1 MAVAP
6 DAPRGY
12 TRLMPTR
19 SIPLHDHA
27 FQPDPSG
34 VLWWAERRWLM
45 VADLHLEKATALAR
59 RSGRLLPPY
68 DSTATLARLGAAID
82 RLDPAAVIALGDSFH
97 DSEGADRLAAED
109 LTTLTRLAQGRDWIW
124 VLGNHDPDLP
134 AHLPGERV
142 AELAV
147 DGLICRHAAAPGAI
161 GEISGHYHPK
171 AAVSGRAG
179 RVTGRCF
186 VADEHRLVLPA
197 FGAYTGGL
205 DVLDPAIRGL
215 LGPAFHV
222 WLIGRAG
229 LHRFPGAR
237 LSPIA
242 PRWLVA

>member
-1 MAVAP
+1 
-6 DAPRGY
+6 
-12 TRLMPTR
+12 MPTR
-19 SIPLHDHA
+19 TIPLRDHA
-27 FQPDPSG
+27 FRPDPSG
-34 VLWWAERRWLM
+34 VLWWAERRWLL

-68 DSTATLARLGAAID
+68 DSAQTLVRLGAAID
-82 RLDPAAVIALGDSFH
+82 RLDPAAVVALGDSFH
-97 DSEGADRLAAED
+97 DSDGADRLAAED
-109 LTTLTRLAQGRDWIW
+109 LATLTGLARGRDWIW

-134 AHLPGERV
+134 AALPGDRTE
-142 AELAV
+142 ELQV
-147 DGLICRHAAAPGAI
+147 DGLVCRHAAHAGAPKQPDFG

-171 AAVSGRAG
+171 AAISGRAG

-205 DVLDPAIRGL
+205 DVLDPAIRRL
-215 LGPAFHV
+215 LAPIFHV
-222 WLIGRAG
+222 WLIGRTG

-242 PRWLVA
+242 PRWIAA

>member
-1 MAVAP
+1 
-6 DAPRGY
+6 
-12 TRLMPTR
+12 MPTR
-19 SIPLHDHA
+19 TIPLRDHA
-27 FQPDPSG
+27 FRPDSSG
-34 VLWWAERRWLM
+34 VLWWAERRWLL
-45 VADLHLEKATALAR
+45 VADLHLEKATALAQ
-59 RSGRLLPPY
+59 RSRRLLPPY

-82 RLDPAAVIALGDSFH
+82 RLDPAVVVALGDSFH
-97 DSEGADRLAAED
+97 DSAGPDRLAADD
-109 LTTLTRLAQGRDWIW
+109 LATLTRLACGREWIW

-134 AHLPGERV
+134 RSLPGDRTE
-142 AELAV
+142 ELQV
-147 DGLICRHAAAPGAI
+147 DGLVCRHAAAPGAA

-171 AAVSGRAG
+171 AAISGRAG

-215 LGPAFHV
+215 LGPLFHI
-222 WLIGRAG
+222 WLIGRTG

-242 PRWLVA
+242 FRYIDSVA

>member
-1 MAVAP
+1 M
-6 DAPRGY
+6 
-12 TRLMPTR
+12 MPTR
-19 SIPLHDHA
+19 TILLRDHA
-27 FQPDPSG
+27 FRPDPSG
-34 VLWWAERRWLM
+34 VLWWPERRWLL
-45 VADLHLEKATALAR
+45 VADLHLEKATALAQ
-59 RSGRLLPPY
+59 RSRRLLPPY

-82 RLDPAAVIALGDSFH
+82 RLDPAAVVALGDSFH
-97 DSEGADRLAAED
+97 DSEGADRLAADD
-109 LTTLTRLAQGRDWIW
+109 LAMLTRLARGRDWTW

-134 AHLPGERV
+134 ATLPGDRTE
-142 AELAV
+142 ELRL
-147 DGLICRHAAAPGAI
+147 DGLVCRHVARPGDA

-171 AAVSGRAG
+171 AAVDGRAG

-186 VADEHRLVLPA
+186 VADSDRLVLPA

-215 LGPAFHV
+215 LAPAFHV

-242 PRWLVA
+242 LRFVDGVA